1 MTATFEVDKSGNISL
16 IGTRIGHFDWPQR
29 KKTPWQRLWSLM
41 TKERSMRA

>member
-29 KKTPWQRLWSLM
+29 KKTPWQSFLQRLTRNS
-41 TKERSMRA
+41 TKR